1 LNSNFHFAGATAQ
14 RLQKMKT
21 LTCTLAISVVLS
33 LSAFGKAHFFARS
46 ELIDKA
52 EVIAIV
58 TIEEPEAAKSVGV
71 SIDPFADTS
80 RASGKNWTYAQQA
93 KVRVEKTLKGKIPDE
108 IVMYGKESFICAQC
122 TLSKG
127 RFLAFLTKDDVLWV
141 GANWQLSL
149 RPIQEADVEWYVS
162 EEQRYPMKF
171 QKMDDVVIQ
180 ILAALQ
186 KQQSEQASA
195 EQPATRSE
203 LKSDSNQTPNP
214 ETKEHSR

>member
-1 LNSNFHFAGATAQ
+1 
-14 RLQKMKT
+14 MKT
-21 LTCTLAISVVLS
+21 LAFTLAISVVSS
-33 LSAFGKAHFFARS
+33 LSAFGKAYFFTRS

-58 TIEEPEAAKSVGV
+58 TIEEPEVAKSVGE

-80 RASGKNWTYAQQA
+80 SASGKNWTYAQQA

-108 IVMYGKESFICAQC
+108 VIMYGKESFICAQC

-127 RFLAFLTKDDVLWV
+127 RFLAFMIKDGDLWV

-149 RPIQEADVEWYVS
+149 RPIQGADVEWYLS

-171 QKMDDVVIQ
+171 QKMDDVVLQIQ
-180 ILAALQ
+180 AALK

-195 EQPATRSE
+195 GQPATRPE
-203 LKSDSNQTPNP
+203 LKPEGSDKPQP
-214 ETKEHSR
+214 EAEGRSR